1 MIWWWLVGLALGA
14 EPPERPH
21 LVAAMEGECQSY
33 VGADEGQP
41 MPEEIVDGATAR
53 CSFVAAPPSEVGNL
67 LALETHLEFLEARY
81 RIDTAALEGE
91 ITRLAAELDG
101 SPGAPGAK
109 LDTNVIV
116 IAIVTGMASAT
127 AAAYVI
133 NHRVGE

>member
-1 MIWWWLVGLALGA
+1 VIWWWLVGLALGA

-81 RIDTAALEGE
+81 RIA
-91 ITRLAAELDG
+91 
-101 SPGAPGAK
+101 
-109 LDTNVIV
+109 
-116 IAIVTGMASAT
+116 
-127 AAAYVI
+127 
-133 NHRVGE
+133 RVGDSPRVSRGALSDRHRSP